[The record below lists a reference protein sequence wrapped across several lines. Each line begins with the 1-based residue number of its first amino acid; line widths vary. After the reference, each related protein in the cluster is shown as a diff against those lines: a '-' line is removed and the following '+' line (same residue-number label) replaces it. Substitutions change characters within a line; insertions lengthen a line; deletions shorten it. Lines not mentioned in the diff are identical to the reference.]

1 MENLNPVQKRIV
13 VALQATKQKPQ
24 NQDMNFTKILL
35 KFSKI
40 RATINNVK
48 EIFANV
54 DDDNDGLIDE
64 TQIQT
69 CLNKLKS
76 EIQISE
82 LHDFFVVSAVSKG
95 EKADANK
102 LNQKEFLVAL
112 SICYVLRT
120 IPAFS
125 TPAGRRS
132 SIDRTTPAE
141 AKVRS
146 NIQSTPKQRPRKN
159 SVTGLFSTNDKLK
172 DSFDLM
178 VHAYLLFDQD
188 AKGYINKSD
197 LGSVMKEDGAGEG
210 QFFLDEERWN
220 EMDWNHD
227 GTIEFSEFI
236 YTFSRWVDIDE
247 D

>member
-1 MENLNPVQKRIV
+1 MGVYGCVCARSHGV
-13 VALQATKQKPQ
+13 CV
-24 NQDMNFTKILL
+24 
-35 KFSKI
+35 
-40 RATINNVK
+40 RA
-48 EIFANV
+48 
-54 DDDNDGLIDE
+54 
-64 TQIQT
+64 QIQI
-69 CLNKLKS
+69 CLQKLKS
-76 EIQISE
+76 DIQLSE
-82 LHDFFVVSAVSKG
+82 LHDFFVVSAVSKA
-95 EKADANK
+95 EKEEANK

-120 IPAFS
+120 IPALS

-132 SIDRTTPAE
+132 SIDGMIPDLSKQGSQT
-141 AKVRS
+141 
-146 NIQSTPKQRPRKN
+146 TPKQRPRKN

-172 DSFDLM
+172 ESFDLM
-178 VHAYLLFDQD
+178 VHAYLLFDRD

-197 LGSVMKEDGAGEG
+197 LGNVMKEDGAGEG